1 MGKVIRLTES
11 DLEMIV
17 RKVLNEQ
24 NTINSFVT
32 PALFQNINTKNL
44 KIGDGG
50 RKSPEK
56 RNDVIA
62 LQQIL
67 INSGN
72 LKTKT
77 GKPTGYFGNLTNA
90 ALNSY
95 NQSKSS
101 AKGQKAKVVT
111 KPEKETSFTDNVKNF
126 CLSAKGKIK
135 AIANQFDLQ
144 SIYSRPLPP
153 HMRAFL
159 EFLGN
164 RTTPINANFFKPQEL
179 KIIEDRINSYFP
191 KDKKCVS
198 NKACNVQFY
207 TNETDWGK
215 IKSGDA
221 KVFNPELGT
230 ALGYTIGN
238 GYVVDN
244 GNSYTIKDIYDFN
257 NYVQHPEAYS
267 LEKMGSTAA
276 TALKKIFCGNYIQG
290 LEELASFKQAMG
302 YKGIP
307 VEIEIPKKS

>member
-1 MGKVIRLTES
+1 MKIIKLTES
-11 DLEMIV
+11 DLQKIIN
-17 RKVLNEQ
+17 KVLNEQ

-32 PALFQNINTKNL
+32 PALFQNINLKNL
-44 KIGDGG
+44 KVGDGG
-50 RKSPEK
+50 RNSPEK

-67 INSGN
+67 INSGD

-101 AKGQKAKVVT
+101 EKGQNMKVVT

-135 AIANQFDLQ
+135 AIANQFDFQ

-164 RTTPINANFFKPQEL
+164 RTTPIRANFFKPEEL
-179 KIIEDRINSYFP
+179 KIIEDRVNSYFS
-191 KDKKCVS
+191 KNAKCKS
-198 NKACNVQFY
+198 NKTCGIPFY
-207 TNETDWGK
+207 TNETDWSK
-215 IKSGDA
+215 VKSGDA
-221 KVFNPELGT
+221 KVFNPSLGT

-238 GYVVDN
+238 GTVVDN
-244 GNSYTIKDIYDFN
+244 GSSYILKDIYDFN
-257 NYVQHPEAYS
+257 NYIQHPEAYS
-267 LEKMGSTAA
+267 LEKMGGTAA

-307 VEIEIPKKS
+307 VEIEIPKRA